1 MSPDEFR
8 RIGAA
13 AVEFVARYMER
24 LQSGDAGPVLSQIQP
39 GDLYRALP
47 EAPPERPQ
55 AWDDVFADLDRL
67 IAPALT
73 HWQSPQFYAYFPA
86 NASGPAIIG
95 ELLAAGLGVN
105 GFLWQT
111 SPAITELEL
120 RVLDWLADML
130 ALPSAFKYDDGR
142 GAGGGVIQGTAS
154 EAALVAMVAARHRA
168 RANRPSGALTAYA
181 STQAHSSILKAAIVS
196 GVGRENVRLV
206 PVDQNLAMR
215 PQNLAQLMDADAAAG
230 AQPFFVCATVG
241 TTSTGAVDPLEPIGA
256 ICAQRGVWMHVDAA
270 YAGAALVCPEFRDLA
285 AGVERA
291 DSFNF
296 NPHKWLLTNFDCSA
310 MWVRERRALIDALSI
325 TPEYLRNAASES
337 GAVDYRDWQIPLGRR
352 FRALKLWLVIRH
364 YGVEGLRAHIREHVR
379 LAELLES
386 LIREDERFQI
396 VASRC
401 LSLVCFRLRAGDA
414 PTRELMNRL
423 NRSGRLFFTH
433 SVAPGP
439 SGEGDRL
446 FLRMAIGGTSTR
458 EEHVREAWRFIAAEA
473 SSMQ

>member
-1 MSPDEFR
+1 
-8 RIGAA
+8 
-13 AVEFVARYMER
+13 
-24 LQSGDAGPVLSQIQP
+24 
-39 GDLYRALP
+39 
-47 EAPPERPQ
+47 
-55 AWDDVFADLDRL
+55 
-67 IAPALT
+67 
-73 HWQSPQFYAYFPA
+73 
-86 NASGPAIIG
+86 
-95 ELLAAGLGVN
+95 
-105 GFLWQT
+105 
-111 SPAITELEL
+111 
-120 RVLDWLADML
+120 
-130 ALPSAFKYDDGR
+130 
-142 GAGGGVIQGTAS
+142 
-154 EAALVAMVAARHRA
+154 VAMVAARHRA

-352 FRALKLWLVIRH
+352 FR
-364 YGVEGLRAHIREHVR
+364 
-379 LAELLES
+379 
-386 LIREDERFQI
+386 
-396 VASRC
+396 
-401 LSLVCFRLRAGDA
+401 
-414 PTRELMNRL
+414 
-423 NRSGRLFFTH
+423 
-433 SVAPGP
+433 
-439 SGEGDRL
+439 
-446 FLRMAIGGTSTR
+446 
-458 EEHVREAWRFIAAEA
+458 
-473 SSMQ
+473 